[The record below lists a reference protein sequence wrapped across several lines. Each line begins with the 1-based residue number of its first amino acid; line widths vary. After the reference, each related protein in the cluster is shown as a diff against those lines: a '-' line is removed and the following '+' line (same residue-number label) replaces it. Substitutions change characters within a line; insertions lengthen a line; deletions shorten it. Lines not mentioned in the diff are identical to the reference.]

1 MLFGYY
7 LRKSVASAN
16 KSFYHQQITL
26 FLGPNEMVDSQLENP
41 SFPAALVDWAGH
53 HSGGVKRLL
62 DKDSGQPNKQLLRTS
77 LLARLQDWAERLRVE
92 SASIPR
98 VILLVGGPGNGKTE
112 SIESTIYWLDKSL
125 DCEGRLV
132 NELSAAF
139 HPSTG
144 FAVPRLVS
152 VDVGCL
158 SRLNRSLN
166 LDIVQDA
173 SSTAGHEGNSASV
186 LLLDELSR
194 LLDAPPSKAYLC
206 CVNRGVLDDAMIYA
220 IDNNLDKPRAI
231 LEVVTRAVSLAYDA
245 PSCWPLEG
253 FPSIAVWPMDAES
266 LLVKPDGETVAP
278 AETLLGQ
285 ATDPQMWPA
294 KGTCCAGDKCPFCT
308 SQAILAKNEH
318 RSALLKILRWY
329 ELASSKRWSFRD
341 LFSLTSYLLA
351 GHHPAVHDSA
361 GHIQQSTPCQWAE
374 NLVELDQRATTTKKH
389 SRQTLTAIFH
399 LATSG
404 YQHAL
409 FHRWDKN
416 VATSLR
422 RDIKDLGL
430 DKELDTEQG
439 RTLMGLV
446 HFLAERKAHYLP
458 ATIAHLLEGLVDTLD
473 PAFASPEIE
482 VAVSGRSTVL
492 LGDLDMRFSR
502 SLEGGI
508 EFIRNY
514 KVLSQNELE
523 LLKRLSRADAML
535 SIPTI
540 RRKRPVAASRVQH
553 ILRDFAC
560 RLVRRSICTRVAVV
574 ADSQI
579 LQAFQQV
586 VEDSDKHQH
595 LFEVVKQ
602 VKDLLNNKSN
612 EFEVSLTTTFG
623 QPLPPLQRQ
632 ATLIV
637 PARPVKMLP
646 QNIEGR
652 PRPPIC
658 YLGVGHGQSAQPI
671 PLTYDLF
678 KAVKELERGL
688 SPASLPHTVVAL
700 LDTTKARLSGSIVR
714 DEELLN
720 DAKLRIGADGTV
732 VGRSWNGFVASK
744 EGI

>member
-1 MLFGYY
+1 
-7 LRKSVASAN
+7 
-16 KSFYHQQITL
+16 
-26 FLGPNEMVDSQLENP
+26 MVNFQLEN
-41 SFPAALVDWAGH
+41 SSYPAALVDWAGH

-62 DKDSGQPNKQLLRTS
+62 DKDSGQPNKKLLRTS
-77 LLARLQDWAERLRVE
+77 LLARLQDWAERLPTE
-92 SASIPR
+92 STSIPR
-98 VILLVGGPGNGKTE
+98 IVLLVGGPGNGKTE
-112 SIESTIYWLDKSL
+112 AIDSTIHWLDSSL
-125 DCEGRLV
+125 GCEGRLV
-132 NELSAAF
+132 EELATEF
-139 HPSTG
+139 HPTAGST
-144 FAVPRLVS
+144 VPRLVS
-152 VDVGCL
+152 VEAGKL
-158 SRLNRSLN
+158 SKLDSDLS

-173 SSTAGHEGNSASV
+173 SSSAGHEGGSAPE
-186 LLLDELSR
+186 LLIEELTR
-194 LLDAPPSKAYLC
+194 LQDAPSSRAYLC
-206 CVNRGVLDDAMIYA
+206 CVNRGVLDDALILS
-220 IDNNLDKPRAI
+220 IDNNLENPRAI
-231 LEVVTRAVSLAYDA
+231 LEAVTRAVSLTYDA
-245 PSCWPLEG
+245 PSCWPLDG

-266 LLVKPDGETVAP
+266 LLVKPDDETHAP
-278 AETLLGQ
+278 AEVLLGQ
-285 ATDPQMWPA
+285 AIDPDMWPA
-294 KGTCCAGDKCPFCT
+294 KGSCPASEKCPFCT
-308 SQAILAKNEH
+308 SQTILAKDEH
-318 RSALLKILRWY
+318 RAALLKILRWY

-374 NLVELDQRATTTKKH
+374 NLVELDLKAAATKKP

-409 FHRWDKN
+409 FHQWDKN

-430 DKELDTEQG
+430 DKELETEQG

-482 VAVSGRSTVL
+482 VAVSGRSMIL

-502 SLEGGI
+502 SLAGGI
-508 EFIRNY
+508 EFIRKY
-514 KVLSQNELE
+514 QVLSQNELE
-523 LLKRLSRADAML
+523 VLKRLSNADAML
-535 SIPTI
+535 AMPTI

-560 RLVRRSICTRVAVV
+560 RLVRRSICTRTGVV

-579 LQAFQQV
+579 LLAFQQV
-586 VEDSDKHQH
+586 VEDNDKHQH

-602 VKDLLNNKSN
+602 VKELLNSGK

-623 QPLPPLQRQ
+623 QPLPPRQRQ
-632 ATLIV
+632 ATLVV
-637 PARPVKMLP
+637 PLRQVKMLP

-700 LDTTKARLSGSIVR
+700 LDTTKARLSGPIVR
-714 DEELLN
+714 DEELLD
-720 DAKLRIGADGTV
+720 DAKIRIGADGTV
-732 VGRSWNGFVASK
+732 VGRSWNGFVAIK
-744 EGI
+744 EITE

>member
-1 MLFGYY
+1 MEPDEVVN
-7 LRKSVASAN
+7 S
-16 KSFYHQQITL
+16 QI
-26 FLGPNEMVDSQLENP
+26 ENT

-62 DKDSGQPNKQLLRTS
+62 DKDSGQPNKQLLRTN
-77 LLARLQDWAERLRVE
+77 LLARLQDWSKRLPVE

-98 VILLVGGPGNGKTE
+98 IVLLVGGPGNGKTE
-112 SIESTIYWLDKSL
+112 AIESTIHWLDSSL
-125 DCEGRLV
+125 DCEGRLID
-132 NELSAAF
+132 ELSAAF
-139 HPSTG
+139 HPSVG

-152 VDVGCL
+152 VNAGRLAKSNTSL
-158 SRLNRSLN
+158 S

-173 SSTAGHEGNSASV
+173 SATAGHEGSTASV
-186 LLLDELSR
+186 LLIEELSR
-194 LLDAPPSKAYLC
+194 LLDAPSSKAYLC
-206 CVNRGVLDDAMIYA
+206 CVNRGVLDDALIHT
-220 IDNNLDKPRAI
+220 IDNKLDKPRAI
-231 LEVVTRAVSLAYDA
+231 LEAVTRAVSLAYDS
-245 PSCWPLEG
+245 PTCWPLEN

-266 LLVKPDGETVAP
+266 LLVKPDNETSAP
-278 AETLLGQ
+278 AEILLGQ
-285 ATDPQMWPA
+285 ATEPEMWPA
-294 KGTCCAGDKCPFCT
+294 KGTCIAGNKCPFCS
-308 SQAILAKNEH
+308 SQAILAKDEH
-318 RSALLKILRWY
+318 RTALLKILRWY

-351 GHHPAVHDSA
+351 GHHPAVHDPV
-361 GHIQQSTPCQWAE
+361 GHTQQSTPCQWAA
-374 NLVELDQRATTTKKH
+374 NLIELDQKAVTVKKPA
-389 SRQTLTAIFH
+389 RQALTAVFH

-409 FHRWDKN
+409 FHRWDKS

-422 RDIKDLGL
+422 RDIKELGL
-430 DKELDTEQG
+430 EKAIATEEY

-446 HFLAERKAHYLP
+446 YFLAERKDHYLP

-473 PAFASPEIE
+473 PAFASPDIE
-482 VAVSGRSTVL
+482 VAVSGRSAIV

-502 SLEGGI
+502 SLAGGL
-508 EFIRNY
+508 EFIRKY
-514 KVLSQNELE
+514 QVLLPNEVE
-523 LLKRLSRADAML
+523 LLKRLSNADVLL
-535 SIPTI
+535 STPTI

-553 ILRDFAC
+553 VLRDFAC
-560 RLVRRSICTRVAVV
+560 RLVRRSICTRTAVV

-586 VEDSDKHQH
+586 VEDNDKHQH

-602 VKDLLNNKSN
+602 VKELLNTGK

-623 QPLPPLQRQ
+623 QPLPPRQRQ

-637 PARPVKMLP
+637 PLRQVKMLA

-688 SPASLPHTVVAL
+688 SPASLPRTVVAL
-700 LDTTKARLSGSIVR
+700 LDTTKARLSGPIVR
-714 DEELLN
+714 DEELLD
-720 DAKLRIGADGTV
+720 DAKIRMGSDGTV
-732 VGRSWNGFVASK
+732 VGRSWNGFVASI
-744 EGI
+744 EGNE

>member
-1 MLFGYY
+1 MD
-7 LRKSVASAN
+7 S
-16 KSFYHQQITL
+16 
-26 FLGPNEMVDSQLENP
+26 SQLEGARY
-41 SFPAALVDWAGH
+41 PAALVDWAGH

-62 DKDSGQPNKQLLRTS
+62 DKDSGQPNKKLLRTS
-77 LLARLQDWAERLRVE
+77 LLARLQGWAERLPAE
-92 SASIPR
+92 STSIPR
-98 VILLVGGPGNGKTE
+98 IVLLVGGPGNGKTE
-112 SIESTIYWLDKSL
+112 AIESTIHWLDRSL
-125 DCEGRLV
+125 DCAGRLV
-132 NELSAAF
+132 GELSTAF
-139 HPSTG
+139 HPSAG
-144 FAVPRLVS
+144 SAVPRLVS
-152 VDVGCL
+152 VDAGSLAKLASSL
-158 SRLNRSLN
+158 SV
-166 LDIVQDA
+166 DIVQDA
-173 SSTAGHEGNSASV
+173 SATAGHEGSAASE
-186 LLLDELSR
+186 LLIEELSR

-206 CVNRGVLDDAMIYA
+206 CVNRGVLDDALIHA
-220 IDNNLDKPRAI
+220 IDNNLEKPRAI
-231 LEVVTRAVSLAYDA
+231 LEAVTRAVSLAYDA

-266 LLVKPDGETVAP
+266 LLVKPDDETSAP
-278 AETLLGQ
+278 AEILLGQ
-285 ATDPQMWPA
+285 ATEPEMWPA
-294 KGTCCAGDKCPFCT
+294 KGSCPAGEKCPFCT
-308 SQAILAKNEH
+308 SQATLAKDEH
-318 RSALLKILRWY
+318 RTALLKILRWY

-351 GHHPAVHDSA
+351 GHHPAVHDPA
-361 GHIQQSTPCQWAE
+361 GHTQQSTPCQWAS
-374 NLVELDQRATTTKKH
+374 NLVELDQKAATTKKH
-389 SRQTLTAIFH
+389 NRQTLTAIFH

-422 RDIKDLGL
+422 RDIKELGL
-430 DKELDTEQG
+430 EKELETEEG

-473 PAFASPEIE
+473 PAFASPDIE
-482 VAVSGRSTVL
+482 VAVSGRSAIV

-502 SLEGGI
+502 SLAGGI
-508 EFIRNY
+508 EFIRKY
-514 KVLSQNELE
+514 QVLSQNELE
-523 LLKRLSRADAML
+523 VLKRLSNADAML
-535 SIPTI
+535 SMPTI

-560 RLVRRSICTRVAVV
+560 RLVRRSICTRTAVV

-579 LQAFQQV
+579 LLAFQQV
-586 VEDSDKHQH
+586 VEDNDKHQH

-602 VKDLLNNKSN
+602 VKELLNTGK

-623 QPLPPLQRQ
+623 QPLPPRQRQ
-632 ATLIV
+632 ATLVV
-637 PARPVKMLP
+637 PLRQVKMLA
-646 QNIEGR
+646 QDIAGR

-688 SPASLPHTVVAL
+688 SPASLPRTVVAL
-700 LDTTKARLSGSIVR
+700 LDTTKARLSGPIVR
-714 DEELLN
+714 DEELLD
-720 DAKLRIGADGTV
+720 DAKIRIGADGTV

-744 EGI
+744 EDSV

>member
-1 MLFGYY
+1 MVN
-7 LRKSVASAN
+7 S
-16 KSFYHQQITL
+16 QI
-26 FLGPNEMVDSQLENP
+26 ENS

-62 DKDSGQPNKQLLRTS
+62 DKDSGQPNKQLLRTN
-77 LLARLQDWAERLRVE
+77 LLARLQDWAKRLPVE

-98 VILLVGGPGNGKTE
+98 IVLLVGGPGNGKTE
-112 SIESTIYWLDKSL
+112 AIESTIHWLDSSL
-125 DCEGRLV
+125 DCEGRLID
-132 NELSAAF
+132 ELSAAF
-139 HPSTG
+139 HPSVG

-152 VDVGCL
+152 VNAGRLAKSNTSL
-158 SRLNRSLN
+158 S

-173 SSTAGHEGNSASV
+173 SATAGHEGSTASV
-186 LLLDELSR
+186 LLIEELSR
-194 LLDAPPSKAYLC
+194 LLDAPSSTAYLC
-206 CVNRGVLDDAMIYA
+206 CVNRGVLDDALIHT
-220 IDNNLDKPRAI
+220 IDNKLDQPRAI
-231 LEVVTRAVSLAYDA
+231 LEAVTRAVSLAYDS
-245 PSCWPLEG
+245 PTCWPLEN

-266 LLVKPDGETVAP
+266 LLVKPDNETSAP
-278 AETLLGQ
+278 AEILLGQ
-285 ATDPQMWPA
+285 ATEPEMWPA
-294 KGTCCAGDKCPFCT
+294 KGTCIAGNKCPFCS
-308 SQAILAKNEH
+308 SQAILAKDEH
-318 RSALLKILRWY
+318 RTALLKILRWY

-351 GHHPAVHDSA
+351 GHHPAVHDPV
-361 GHIQQSTPCQWAE
+361 GHTQQSTPCQWAA
-374 NLVELDQRATTTKKH
+374 NLIELDQKAVTVKKPA
-389 SRQTLTAIFH
+389 RQALTAVFH

-409 FHRWDKN
+409 FHRWDKS

-422 RDIKDLGL
+422 RDIKELGL
-430 DKELDTEQG
+430 EKAIATEEY

-446 HFLAERKAHYLP
+446 YFLAERKDHYLP

-473 PAFASPEIE
+473 PAFASPDIE
-482 VAVSGRSTVL
+482 VAVSGRSAII

-502 SLEGGI
+502 SLTGGL
-508 EFIRNY
+508 EFIRKY
-514 KVLSQNELE
+514 QVLLPNEVE
-523 LLKRLSRADAML
+523 LLKRLSNADVLL
-535 SIPTI
+535 STPTI

-553 ILRDFAC
+553 VLRDFAC
-560 RLVRRSICTRVAVV
+560 RLVRRSICTKTAVV

-586 VEDSDKHQH
+586 VEDNDKHQH

-602 VKDLLNNKSN
+602 VKELLNTGK

-623 QPLPPLQRQ
+623 QPLPPRQRQ

-637 PARPVKMLP
+637 PLRQVKMLA

-688 SPASLPHTVVAL
+688 SPASLPRTVVAL
-700 LDTTKARLSGSIVR
+700 LDTTKARLSGPIVR
-714 DEELLN
+714 DEELLD
-720 DAKLRIGADGTV
+720 DAKIRIGSDGTV
-732 VGRSWNGFVASK
+732 VGRSWNGFVASI
-744 EGI
+744 EGNE